1 MYVVNITKH
10 EDTTKR
16 EMCQRVRQT
25 FQTILPHSLCAPA
38 EVASMMLCCCPLYP
52 QVATGYYFPS
62 MLHIPLALEM
72 ILGDTW
78 RNYFFLIYGNLCLIY
93 STHNCKLHKTAV
105 FVFTTAVSSA
115 CKTIPGTGQTVNFF
129 LINKFTGYAQ
139 T

>member
-1 MYVVNITKH
+1 MKTQPKEKCV
-10 EDTTKR
+10 R
-16 EMCQRVRQT
+16 ESGR
-25 FQTILPHSLCAPA
+25 HSKQSSHIPSAAPA
-38 EVASMMLCCCPLYP
+38 EVASMMLCRCPLYP

-93 STHNCKLHKTAV
+93 STHNCKLRKTAV

-115 CKTIPGTGQTVNFF
+115 CKTIPGTG
-129 LINKFTGYAQ
+129 
-139 T
+139 